1 MKFSSLASLAVLFA
15 CASCGPGSQGWKSQP
30 HERWTDSNYQ
40 LSQYESMRLKQE
52 ARRAQQKGNREVCG
66 AILQR
71 ADGSLEL
78 CFADNKSLH
87 AHSYTLSS
95 SSVRRMNRIAKLTY
109 STIIGSF
116 HSHPS
121 SGAQPGDGDLE
132 GAGVLSLM
140 LIHSVST
147 GETRLW
153 KVVLREGKKKAR
165 EVQLRVYSRRPRGAS
180 PLPPSRSEPIPEHLK
195 SGGLARDVRT
205 GY

>member
-1 MKFSSLASLAVLFA
+1 MKFSSIASLAVLFA

-40 LSQYESMRLKQE
+40 LSQHESMRLRQE

-78 CFADNKSLH
+78 CFADNESLH

-95 SSVRRMNRIAKLTY
+95 SSVRRMNRIAKLTD

-140 LIHSVST
+140 LIHSVRT

-153 KVVLREGKKKAR
+153 KVVLREGKRKPAR
-165 EVQLRVYSRRPRGAS
+165 SSCGSTPAARAGPRPS
-180 PLPPSRSEPIPEHLK
+180 PLPTRSPSPS
-195 SGGLARDVRT
+195 T
-205 GY
+205 